1 MECPNCQ
8 STNSM
13 KWSGEYKCCIQ
24 CGYEDYTSIA
34 KPTYKSNGLHYK
46 ARYAGDVESQGGV
59 TVDVYLKK
67 REKETS
73 TKPMTTPHCPFDQR
87 VMTLMQSG
95 KYVGFGADGKTSKY
109 RCYAG
114 HVLYLHTDTEGNFL
128 WN

>member
-8 STNSM
+8 SKNSM
-13 KWSGEYKCCIQ
+13 KWSGEYMNCFQ

-67 REKETS
+67 RERETTS
-73 TKPMTTPHCPFDQR
+73 KPMITPHCPFDQR
-87 VMTLMQSG
+87 TMTIQSSG
-95 KYVGFGADGKTSKY
+95 PTSKY
-109 RCYAG
+109 KCYAG
-114 HVLYLHTDTEGNFL
+114 HTLYLHTDKRGNFL